1 MLGPLISA
9 KEKRQLNLNGVSLD
23 VLVVRVA
30 SWTTAETR
38 IMASFSHRV
47 HRSVWDIACCT
58 KSEKVHKI
66 SEKKVYSH
74 CESAITL

>member
-47 HRSVWDIACCT
+47 HRSVWDI
-58 KSEKVHKI
+58 
-66 SEKKVYSH
+66 
-74 CESAITL
+74 